1 MKCRLW
7 SGVIVPMLAP
17 MLAPMLTGA
26 LMGALAVPAPALAQ
40 FTSSY
45 KFLQAVR
52 DKDSQTV
59 LDALGESGVN
69 IVNTRD
75 SSSGHTALHI
85 VTARRDKE
93 WMEFLLAKGAD
104 VNARDGH
111 GETPLVIASNL
122 SFVEGVDLLLRH
134 GARVDEPSST
144 GETPLI
150 SAVHRRDLAMMRVLL
165 AGGANPDRAD
175 NSGRSAR
182 DYAMLG
188 GKNNTV
194 ITLIESASQNQGD
207 HGAGTYGPKL

>member
-1 MKCRLW
+1 
-7 SGVIVPMLAP
+7 MLVV
-17 MLAPMLTGA
+17 A
-26 LMGALAVPAPALAQ
+26 LMGALVVPTPAMAQ
-40 FTSSY
+40 FTGSY

-59 LDALGESGVN
+59 LDALAETSSN

-75 SSSGHTALHI
+75 SSNGQTALHI
-85 VTARRDKE
+85 VTARRDKD

-104 VNARDGH
+104 VNARDVH
-111 GETPLVIASNL
+111 GETPLVVASNL
-122 SFVEGVDLLLRH
+122 GFTEGIDVLLQH

-182 DYAMLG
+182 DYARLG
-188 GKNNTV
+188 GKNNSL
-194 ITLIESASQNQGD
+194 ITLIESASQSQGD
-207 HGAGTYGPKL
+207 RASTTYGPKL

>member
-1 MKCRLW
+1 
-7 SGVIVPMLAP
+7 MLPVVA
-17 MLAPMLTGA
+17 GA
-26 LMGALAVPAPALAQ
+26 LMGALVLPGAAMAQ
-40 FTSSY
+40 FTASY

-52 DKDSQTV
+52 DKDGQTV
-59 LDALGESGVN
+59 LDALNDTSVN

-75 SSSGHTALHI
+75 SSNGQTALHI
-85 VTARRDKE
+85 VTARRDKD

-104 VNARDGH
+104 ANARDAH
-111 GETPLVIASNL
+111 GDTPLEVASNFG
-122 SFVEGVDLLLRH
+122 FVEGIDVLLKY

-150 SAVHRRDLAMMRVLL
+150 AAVHRRDLAMMRVLL

-188 GKNNTV
+188 GKNNSLITV
-194 ITLIESASQNQGD
+194 IESTSQTKGNV
-207 HGAGTYGPKL
+207 GAVTYGPKL